1 MFAQPWAWLGL
12 AALAVPIAIHLL
24 ARQQAVRARF
34 PTLRFIQIN
43 ELSAISR
50 HRLTDIPLLL
60 VRLAILAA
68 IVAAIAGPRWSAQ
81 ASGAGPSALAV
92 VVDTSASAAGD
103 EGRKAAQTAVAN
115 VPTSTVI
122 ESASLPEAV
131 KSATAWLQRQT
142 GRRELRVI
150 SDFQVGSIDEAVV
163 KSVPAD
169 IGLSFTPLA
178 MFAPKLPEGFALN
191 GDRSR
196 MAWGPTAGRETL
208 PLPLAVKAG
217 ADQSRA
223 EAMLSAVA
231 SLVTTNPVDATAR
244 HATLVFK
251 TAPEFA
257 TLTAS
262 TSPITQPWMYA
273 ATQSLM
279 ADQEL
284 RGHVV
289 LAAQGAELMVLVDDA
304 PDSVIAGT
312 IALRMLH
319 ELLQPLDWNELEP
332 RSIAPETLRGWER
345 APATTS
351 SRNNGEPQG
360 RWLWLVALMLLGVE
374 MWMRRGRAATAAP
387 QKEGAHARV
396 A

>member
-50 HRLTDIPLLL
+50 HRLTDLPLLL
-60 VRLAILAA
+60 VRLAILMA

-81 ASGAGPSALAV
+81 ATGTGPSALAV

-103 EGRKAAQTAVAN
+103 NGRNAARAAVMS
-115 VPTSTVI
+115 VPTSTIV
-122 ESASLPEAV
+122 ESAALPEAIE
-131 KSATAWLQRQT
+131 SATAWLQRQT

-150 SDFQVGSIDEAVV
+150 SDFQIGSLDESAV
-163 KSVPAD
+163 KAVPAD
-169 IGLSFTPLA
+169 IGLSFAPLT
-178 MFAPKLPEGFALN
+178 MFAPKLPEGFSLT

-196 MAWGPTAGRETL
+196 MAWPATSGRAAV
-208 PLPLAVKAG
+208 PPPLAVKAG

-244 HATLVFK
+244 HATLMFRS
-251 TAPEFA
+251 APEFA
-257 TLTAS
+257 SLSSAI
-262 TSPITQPWMYA
+262 SPIAQPWMFE
-273 ATQSLM
+273 ATRTVM

-284 RGHVV
+284 RSRVV
-289 LAAQGAELMVLVDDA
+289 LASQGAELMVLVDEA
-304 PDSVIAGT
+304 PDSVVAGT
-312 IALRMLH
+312 IALRMLDA
-319 ELLQPLDWNELEP
+319 LLQPLDWNELEP
-332 RSIAPETLRGWER
+332 RSIAAETLRGWER
-345 APATTS
+345 APAATS
-351 SRNNGEPQG
+351 SRDNGEPQG
-360 RWLWLVALMLLGVE
+360 RWLWLVALVLLGLE
-374 MWMRRGRAATAAP
+374 MWMRRGRAASAVVP
-387 QKEGAHARV
+387 KEDAHARV